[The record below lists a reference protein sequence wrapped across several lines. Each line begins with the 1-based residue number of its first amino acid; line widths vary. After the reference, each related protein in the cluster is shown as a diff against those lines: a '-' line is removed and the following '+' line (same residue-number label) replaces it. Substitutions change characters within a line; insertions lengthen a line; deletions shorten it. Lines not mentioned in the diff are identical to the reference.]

1 MKTKNI
7 IFSLLVSLPF
17 LFTGCSDFLDRV
29 PNDAL
34 SPSTFWKTESDAN
47 LAMTGCYNRLTPI
60 ISANNL
66 MYWDCTS
73 DNLFNYFSWEDRK
86 KIANGDMKPSDTGT
100 SFFNF
105 LDIRAC
111 NEYLANEENIEWT
124 SLEKQEQYKAEVS
137 AIRAFLYFW
146 KTEQYGD
153 FPFFT
158 DVLEDPEVAKMGQ
171 TDVATI
177 REFFLK
183 EFTDAIQHLP
193 DKNGTTEGRLNK
205 QAVQGFLMRYYL
217 YRDDYTNALAYAKEI
232 ENSKLFSIP
241 NMSYAESFLVDNI
254 INSETIFS
262 HTSIG
267 GKGDD
272 FHLYLP
278 PFMPNVIGGWS
289 SVVPTMDLEEAYEMK
304 DGRTIEEAQ
313 STGDFDPANPFVNR
327 DPRLRATILYSG
339 QKYSRYESTPDGC
352 YNSMP
357 ATFADGSKNNDYYE
371 SADNASKSG
380 LQFKKFLQNLEQFTD
395 ENSATMPFPVI
406 RYAEVL
412 LTMAECLIELNQ
424 DQAKA
429 IECINLVRRRA
440 GMPDVDVTKY
450 NNQAKM
456 RELVRR
462 ERRVELAGE
471 GLRRADLIRWGELV
485 SKLNGFEIRHYTGD
499 ITKTL
504 NAEGDYNV
512 NVIKRDTVAGQT
524 YRVQEHNKYLPI
536 NQDQIKLSEGK
547 LKQTP
552 GY

>member
-7 IFSLLVSLPF
+7 LFSLLVSLPF
-17 LFTGCSDFLDRV
+17 LFTSCSDFLDRV

-34 SPSTFWKTESDAN
+34 SPSTFWQTESDAD
-47 LAMTGCYNRLTPI
+47 LAKTGCYNRLTPI
-60 ISANNL
+60 ISATEL
-66 MYWDCTS
+66 MFWDCTS
-73 DNLFNYFSWEDRK
+73 DNLFNYFSWENRK
-86 KIANGDMKPSDTGT
+86 KVANGDMKPSDTGT

-111 NEYLANEENIEWT
+111 NEYLANEANIQWT
-124 SLEKQEQYKAEVS
+124 TSEKQERYKSEVR

-158 DVLEDPEVAKMGQ
+158 DVLEDPEVAKIGQ

-177 REFFLK
+177 REFFIK
-183 EFTDAIQHLP
+183 EFTDAIPHLP
-193 DKNGTTEGRLNK
+193 NKNEVTEGYLNR
-205 QAVQGFLMRYYL
+205 QAIQAFLMRYYL
-217 YRDDYTNALAYAKEI
+217 YRSDYTNALSYAKAI
-232 ENSKLFSIP
+232 EDSKLFSIP
-241 NMSYAESFLVDNI
+241 DMSYAESFLVNNI

-267 GKGDD
+267 GKGGD
-272 FHLYLP
+272 FHFYLP
-278 PFMPNVIGGWS
+278 PFMPNAIGGWS
-289 SVVPTMDLEEAYEMK
+289 SVVPTMDLAEAYEMN
-304 DGRTIEEAQ
+304 DGRTIEEAA
-313 STGDFDPANPFVNR
+313 GDYDPANPFVNR
-327 DPRLRATILYSG
+327 DPRLRATILYPG
-339 QKYSRYESTPDGC
+339 QKYSRYAGMPDGC

-357 ATFADGSKNNDYYE
+357 EFFSNGSKNSDYYQN
-371 SADNASKSG
+371 ADNASKSG
-380 LQFKKFLQNLEQFTD
+380 LQFKKFLQDLDQFPD

-424 DQAKA
+424 EQAKA

-440 GMPDVDVTKY
+440 GMPDVDETKY
-450 NNQAKM
+450 NNQAKL

-485 SKLNGFEIRHYTGD
+485 SKLNGFEIRHYDGD
-499 ITKTL
+499 VTSVL
-504 NAEGDYNV
+504 NDEGDYNI
-512 NVIKRDTVAGQT
+512 NVTGKSVVAGQT
-524 YRVQEHNKYLPI
+524 YHVQEHNKYLPI
-536 NQDQIKLSEGK
+536 HQDQIKLSEGK